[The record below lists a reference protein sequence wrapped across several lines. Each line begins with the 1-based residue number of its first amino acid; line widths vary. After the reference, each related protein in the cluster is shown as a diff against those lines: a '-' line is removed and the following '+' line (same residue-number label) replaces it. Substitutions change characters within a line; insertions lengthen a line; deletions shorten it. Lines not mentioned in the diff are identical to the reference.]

1 MKEVKYIGEET
12 PEQIQEWKQKYAN
25 IYAVIV
31 DGHIGY
37 LRKPTRQEVSY
48 SATVS
53 QTNPM
58 KSNEV
63 LLSACWLGGSEAIKT
78 DDELFFGASAKLA
91 ELVNV
96 KDAELV
102 NL

>member
-1 MKEVKYIGEET
+1 MEKAKFIGEAT
-12 PEQIQEWKQKYAN
+12 PEQIAEWKGKHGKLFG
-25 IYAVIV
+25 IVV

-53 QTNPM
+53 QSNPM

-63 LLSACWLGGSEAIKT
+63 LLDACWLGGSEAIRK